1 LARLG
6 HAQRQRVGRLLGR
19 LYLLFGRRARNV
31 AAANIAHCFPE
42 LTPSERAALVRASL
56 VSVAHLGPE
65 VALCWRGSTDAWR
78 DMIDSVSGASAPAL
92 LAVHAAART
101 TAEHECPARPVSAG
115 AADNPG
121 VLLLVPHFGNWELL
135 LMFLGAEFGIAALYN
150 PPKITALDPL
160 IKQARIHT
168 GGVVLPIGAP
178 GLRALLQH
186 LRSGGMIGLM
196 PDQVPAVD
204 AGIYVPF
211 FGQPAL
217 TMTLAQRLVE
227 RHQLKVFLGSATRN
241 LRGKFDICFTDL
253 GDVLGQS
260 SAALGCEAMNQAIA
274 ALIETAPE
282 QYQWTY
288 KRFKRQSTEA
298 RDIYGD

>member
-1 LARLG
+1 M
-6 HAQRQRVGRLLGR
+6 GRFLGR

-31 AAANIAHCFPE
+31 ATANIAHCFPE

-56 VSVAHLGPE
+56 LSVAHLGPE
-65 VALCWRGSTDAWR
+65 VALCWHGGTDAWR
-78 DMIDSVSGASAPAL
+78 DMIDSVSGAKAPAL

-101 TAEHECPARPVSAG
+101 TAEHGCPEGLVRAEV
-115 AADNPG
+115 ADNPG

-135 LMFLGAEFGIAALYN
+135 LMYLGAEFGIAALYD
-150 PPKITALDPL
+150 PPKIAALDPL

-168 GGVVLPIGAP
+168 GGIVLPIGAP
-178 GLRALLQH
+178 GLRALMQH
-186 LRSGGMIGLM
+186 LRGGGMIGMM
-196 PDQVPAVD
+196 PDQVPAID

-211 FGQPAL
+211 FGQSAL
-217 TMTLAQRLVE
+217 TMTLAQRLAK
-227 RHQLKVFLGSATRN
+227 RHRLKVFLGSATRN

-260 SAALGCEAMNQAIA
+260 SAALGCEALNQAIA

-288 KRFKRQSTEA
+288 KRFKRQSSEA
-298 RDIYGD
+298 RDIYGK